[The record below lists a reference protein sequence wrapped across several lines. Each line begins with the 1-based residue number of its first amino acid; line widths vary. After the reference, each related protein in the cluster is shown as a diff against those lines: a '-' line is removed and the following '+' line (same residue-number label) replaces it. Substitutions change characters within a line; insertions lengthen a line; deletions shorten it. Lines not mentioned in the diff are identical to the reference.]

1 MVKRALLPLLLPAL
15 LFLALAWPA
24 SARPR
29 PFIDIVLE
37 THEAFLGD
45 TVVIEV
51 RWSGLD
57 DPIDFSPLRHAAAIV
72 GETAGTRIAVIEGE
86 VVEIAS
92 RRIELVPQAVGRL
105 VLGPLSAGAITSNS
119 VSLQITETRQKEWT
133 PGPDDIR
140 IEQTVSRPDPWLQ
153 QLVVLDIA
161 LLTRHPIR
169 DETVTL
175 PDLAGLRTV
184 TVYKE
189 RRTLEAADGGWSK
202 IAWRTLVFPQHSGRI
217 AIAGARVSGA
227 IDKSR
232 AERARFDL
240 AAPAT
245 DLAVR
250 PAAFPGTEWWIAASR
265 LTLSDSWSRE
275 PRELRAGDEVER
287 TITVTALDVLPEQIP
302 DPAMDET
309 RGLAI
314 IPLDVERTMKL
325 AGDHVEAQAT
335 RRFRIRAMSPV
346 PVFLDTVRLR
356 WWNSV
361 EDRPAEAIIPARRID
376 IGIPDRANL
385 MEHAL
390 ADTPWWRRLDAWT
403 GPAANLLS
411 ILSVV
416 VIAVLA
422 LGGAMLWRRRTSLS
436 AWFEARRDDHALKR
450 LAKVGDTKGFY
461 HLLRRLAVGRNR
473 RDALL
478 PLLKNLE
485 TALFGN
491 GRAPDLEALARQAGH
506 ALRKARRRPVAS
518 VLPPL

>member
-1 MVKRALLPLLLPAL
+1 MVMRFLLPLLLPILLLMAL
-15 LFLALAWPA
+15 VLPA
-24 SARPR
+24 AAKPQ

-57 DPIDFSPLRHAAAIV
+57 DPIDFSPLRQAATIV
-72 GETAGTRIAVIEGE
+72 GETAGTRIAVMEGE

-92 RRIELVPQAVGRL
+92 RRIELVPRAVGRL
-105 VLGPLSAGAITSNS
+105 VLGPLSAGIITSNS
-119 VSLQITETRQKEWT
+119 VSLQITEVRQKDWT

-153 QLVVLDIA
+153 QQVVLDVA
-161 LLTRHPIR
+161 LFTRHPIR

-175 PDLAGLRTV
+175 PDLAGLRAV

-189 RRTLEAADGGWSK
+189 RRTLEEADGGWSK

-250 PAAFPGTEWWIAASR
+250 PAAFPGTQWWIAASR
-265 LTLSDSWSRE
+265 LTLNDSWSHD
-275 PRELRAGDEVER
+275 PRELRAGDEVQR
-287 TITVTALDVLPEQIP
+287 TITIKALDVLPEQIP

-314 IPLDVERTMKL
+314 TPLDVERTMTL

-356 WWNSV
+356 WWNSA

-385 MEHAL
+385 IEHAL
-390 ADTPWWRRLDAWT
+390 ANTSWWRWFDAWS
-403 GPAANLLS
+403 GLAASLLPIPS
-411 ILSVV
+411 IV
-416 VIAVLA
+416 VIAVFA
-422 LGGAMLWRRRTSLS
+422 IGGAMVWRRRTIFS
-436 AWFEARRDDHALKR
+436 AWLEARRDAHALR
-450 LAKVGDTKGFY
+450 SLAKNGDARGFY
-461 HLLRRLAVGRNR
+461 RLIRQLAVGPDMRE
-473 RDALL
+473 ALL
-478 PLLKNLE
+478 PLLADLE
-485 TALFGN
+485 TTLFGN
-491 GRAPDLEALARQAGH
+491 GRAPDLEALARQAGY
-506 ALRKARRRPVAS
+506 ALHRARRQPASS
-518 VLPPL
+518 VLPSL